1 MPTNQEKDQEKI
13 QSNSRRTFLK
23 NSGLTVGGL
32 VLGGALGG
40 LLKSDSA
47 SSSGA
52 DHSSHTATATTANF
66 NQALMYLDKTQFD
79 TIEAAAEQIFPKT
92 DIGPGA
98 KELLVAY
105 YIDHQL
111 AGNWGLNTKEYMAAP
126 FKPNQSVPEMGYQG
140 HLRRQE
146 IFSLGI
152 EALNKESNKRF
163 KSEDGKKT
171 LNFYELEAEQ
181 QIEILKDF
189 EADKVKVNGAFKAS
203 YFFSLLRKA
212 TIEGV
217 YADPLYG
224 GNKDMQGWKMK
235 NFPGHQMNMKEAAA
249 SEKLVTLKPQSLN
262 SQHKH

>member
-1 MPTNQEKDQEKI
+1 MPTNQEEKQEKV
-13 QSNSRRTFLK
+13 QNNSRRTFLK

-40 LLKSDSA
+40 LLKDKPA
-47 SSSGA
+47 SGA
-52 DHSSHTATATTANF
+52 GTEHAAHSATATTANF

-92 DIGPGA
+92 ETGPGA

-126 FKPNQSVPEMGYQG
+126 FRPSQSVPEMGYQG

-163 KSEDGKKT
+163 KDEDGKK
-171 LNFYELEAEQ
+171 LNFYELEADQ

-189 EADKVKVNGAFKAS
+189 EADKVKVNGAFTAS

-249 SEKLVTLKPQSLN
+249 SEKFVVLEPHSLN

>member
-1 MPTNQEKDQEKI
+1 MPTKQEPEQEKI
-13 QSNSRRTFLK
+13 QNNSRRTFLK

-40 LLKSDSA
+40 LLKDSSA
-47 SSSGA
+47 SSTET
-52 DHSSHTATATTANF
+52 DHAAHSTTTSNF

-79 TIEAAAEQIFPKT
+79 TIDAAAEQIFPKT
-92 DIGPGA
+92 AAGPGA

-111 AGNWGLNTKEYMAAP
+111 AGNWGLNTKEYMSAP
-126 FKPNQSVPEMGYQG
+126 FKPSQSVPEMGYQG
-140 HLRRQE
+140 HLKRQE

-152 EALNKESNKRF
+152 EALNNESGKRF
-163 KSEDGKKT
+163 KSEGKKP
-171 LNFYELEAEQ
+171 NFYELEAEQ

-235 NFPGHQMNMKEAAA
+235 NFPGHQMNMKKQAG
-249 SEKLVTLKPQSLN
+249 SEKLVKLEPQSLN
-262 SQHKH
+262 SQHKHS